1 MRQLLALA
9 LVRSGAVQRANDLLR
24 ALCQEGHT
32 DGETLGILA
41 RTYKDLWLR
50 TADSVARA
58 AQLSRAHEIYDK
70 AYRLA
75 VELEQVEDA
84 YYTGINA
91 ATTALLLGKKK
102 HALSLSR
109 AVSTLCRRLM
119 QQSADRDD
127 AYWVLAT
134 QGEAALILGEWSDAE
149 DCYTRAGTL
158 GQRRFADLS
167 STRNQARI
175 LMDHLTEDRSRFDGC
190 FSIPKVVV
198 FTGHMIDRPNRPSAR
213 FPPLLEETVRQQIR
227 TQLDELDAGFGYAS
241 AARGADILFLEEML
255 ARNGEIHV
263 VPPFPR
269 EEFVQASV
277 DLIPGANWK
286 ARFYRVL
293 QQAAHVS
300 VIGEQNAS
308 QNPAVYEYTNLVL
321 NGLGSLR
328 AQTLDTELIPLVV
341 WDGSPGNWL
350 GGTSSQVNHW
360 QSKGI
365 QPVKIET
372 PAPNAD
378 FQNGA
383 DELAPPAASAEK
395 TTGYPQQIMSML
407 FADVVGYSKLTEEE
421 IPSFVQD
428 FIGVIAD
435 LIQTSAHAPVVKNTW
450 GDAFY
455 FVFSS
460 ITHAGNFALE
470 MCDLVHNTDW
480 TKNTVCSL
488 FIFCREQPLIVRR
501 SPE

>member
-175 LMDHLTEDRSRFDGC
+175 LMDHLTGAGV
-190 FSIPKVVV
+190 SIL
-198 FTGHMIDRPNRPSAR
+198 TG
-213 FPPLLEETVRQQIR
+213 
-227 TQLDELDAGFGYAS
+227 
-241 AARGADILFLEEML
+241 
-255 ARNGEIHV
+255 
-263 VPPFPR
+263 
-269 EEFVQASV
+269 
-277 DLIPGANWK
+277 
-286 ARFYRVL
+286 
-293 QQAAHVS
+293 
-300 VIGEQNAS
+300 
-308 QNPAVYEYTNLVL
+308 
-321 NGLGSLR
+321 
-328 AQTLDTELIPLVV
+328 
-341 WDGSPGNWL
+341 
-350 GGTSSQVNHW
+350 
-360 QSKGI
+360 
-365 QPVKIET
+365 
-372 PAPNAD
+372 
-378 FQNGA
+378 
-383 DELAPPAASAEK
+383 
-395 TTGYPQQIMSML
+395 
-407 FADVVGYSKLTEEE
+407 
-421 IPSFVQD
+421 
-428 FIGVIAD
+428 
-435 LIQTSAHAPVVKNTW
+435 
-450 GDAFY
+450 
-455 FVFSS
+455 
-460 ITHAGNFALE
+460 
-470 MCDLVHNTDW
+470 
-480 TKNTVCSL
+480 
-488 FIFCREQPLIVRR
+488 
-501 SPE
+501 